1 MIGLLKGFGRFWYDF
16 LIGDDWKIAAA
27 VLLVLGTGA
36 GLVLA
41 GLGDGVVLAPVL
53 AVGVAAAFT
62 GAVLLDVR
70 SR

>member
-36 GLVLA
+36 
-41 GLGDGVVLAPVL
+41 
-53 AVGVAAAFT
+53 
-62 GAVLLDVR
+62 VLLDVR